1 MAAPLDHGLHI
12 FLFPFAK
19 DGHGPVGK
27 VTDPSRK
34 IIFFGFALGVVP
46 EIHPL
51 DNSFNDKLGSIF
63 SHRFTYRPEPT
74 SSKIRLR

>member
-1 MAAPLDHGLHI
+1 
-12 FLFPFAK
+12 
-19 DGHGPVGK
+19 
-27 VTDPSRK
+27 
-34 IIFFGFALGVVP
+34 
-46 EIHPL
+46 L